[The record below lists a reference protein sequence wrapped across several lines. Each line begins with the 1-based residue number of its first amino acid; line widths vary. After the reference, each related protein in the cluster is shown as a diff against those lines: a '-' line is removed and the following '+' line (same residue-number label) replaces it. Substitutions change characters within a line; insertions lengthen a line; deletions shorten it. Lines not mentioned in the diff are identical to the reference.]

1 MEHGRP
7 SAAATGDGTATA
19 SGRDSSPAGELADLY
34 FLTRADGE
42 LTLRLR
48 QRKEADLLN
57 AFDALDAHRLLLSRA
72 PSASGPISAE
82 QLRRQD
88 LRRIWCAMLGAR
100 DGTSYRVGP
109 GDGRYGLV
117 AALLT
122 VGTGCVA
129 SAQWA
134 VDDEAGRALVT
145 DGIARARATVPA
157 QAFADAA
164 AEHRGTGAPVRDWTA
179 ILRIGAD
186 THRWEAA

>member
-7 SAAATGDGTATA
+7 SAAAAGDGTATA

-88 LRRIWCAMLGAR
+88 LRRIWCAVLSVR

-117 AALLT
+117 TALLT

-145 DGIARARATVPA
+145 DGLARARATVPA
-157 QAFADAA
+157 QAFADAT

>member
-1 MEHGRP
+1 
-7 SAAATGDGTATA
+7 
-19 SGRDSSPAGELADLY
+19 
-34 FLTRADGE
+34 
-42 LTLRLR
+42 
-48 QRKEADLLN
+48 
-57 AFDALDAHRLLLSRA
+57 
-72 PSASGPISAE
+72 
-82 QLRRQD
+82 
-88 LRRIWCAMLGAR
+88 MLGVC
-100 DGTSYRVGP
+100 DSGSYRVGP
-109 GDGRYGLV
+109 GDGPYGLV

-122 VGTGCVA
+122 VGSRCVA

-145 DGIARARATVPA
+145 DGLARARATVPA

>member
-7 SAAATGDGTATA
+7 SAAAAGDGTATA

-34 FLTRADGE
+34 FLTGADGE
-42 LTLRLR
+42 
-48 QRKEADLLN
+48 
-57 AFDALDAHRLLLSRA
+57 RLLLSRA

-88 LRRIWCAMLGAR
+88 LRRIWCAVLSVR

-145 DGIARARATVPA
+145 DGLARARATVPA
-157 QAFADAA
+157 QAFADAT

>member
-1 MEHGRP
+1 MPTGSC
-7 SAAATGDGTATA
+7 SAGPRA
-19 SGRDSSPAGELADLY
+19 LA
-34 FLTRADGE
+34 
-42 LTLRLR
+42 
-48 QRKEADLLN
+48 
-57 AFDALDAHRLLLSRA
+57 
-72 PSASGPISAE
+72 GPISAE
-82 QLRRQD
+82 QLRRRD
-88 LRRIWCAMLGAR
+88 LRRLVRHVGRAR
-100 DGTSYRVGP
+100 PAPRTRVGP

-122 VGTGCVA
+122 VGSGCVA
-129 SAQWA
+129 AQWA

-145 DGIARARATVPA
+145 DGLARARATVPA